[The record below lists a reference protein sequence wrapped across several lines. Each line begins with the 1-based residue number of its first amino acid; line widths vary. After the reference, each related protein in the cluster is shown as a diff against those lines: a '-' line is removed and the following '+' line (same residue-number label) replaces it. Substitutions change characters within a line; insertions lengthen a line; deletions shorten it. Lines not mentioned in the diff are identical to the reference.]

1 MTAGFA
7 RLAAEFLLQA
17 QALPDTIIT
26 KQVAVEQGAFT
37 KVATVAQG
45 LMSIAILALTV
56 VLIPAAWNFRSSY
69 KKVNELIDR
78 FYGDIGP
85 LVRNANAVADN
96 VNYITTAIRVD
107 VQQFNQTV
115 TLANERLTTAVKTAE
130 RRLNELDAL
139 MRVVQREAEDAFV
152 STAST
157 LRGVRAGATTLRDQV
172 ENGVNADTEH
182 HDEDEVFDESE
193 ETQGDYGETESEW
206 HERPRVRPR
215 TTEERSG
222 SAGRSADGGGARR
235 HDWRRCCTDAASR
248 SERASAPIARCPGSR
263 RRRGGRRSVGEQAWT
278 ARSEMGG
285 EARRRAVGP
294 RPGGHRP

>member
-7 RLAAEFLLQA
+7 RLAVEFLVQGV
-17 QALPDTIIT
+17 QTLPDTIIT
-26 KQVAVEQGAFT
+26 KQVAVEQGAFA

-56 VLIPAAWNFRSSY
+56 VLIPAAWNFRNSY
-69 KKVNELIDR
+69 KKVNDLIDR

-85 LVRNANAVADN
+85 LVRNANTIADN

-172 ENGVNADTEH
+172 EHGVLADV
-182 HDEDEVFDESE
+182 DRLEDDDAFEDSE
-193 ETQGDYGETESEW
+193 ETHGNDGETQSEW
-206 HERPRVRPR
+206 NERPRVRPR
-215 TTEERSG
+215 P
-222 SAGRSADGGGARR
+222 
-235 HDWRRCCTDAASR
+235 
-248 SERASAPIARCPGSR
+248 SE
-263 RRRGGRRSVGEQAWT
+263 
-278 ARSEMGG
+278 
-285 EARRRAVGP
+285 
-294 RPGGHRP
+294 

>member
-7 RLAAEFLLQA
+7 RLAVEFLVQVA
-17 QALPDTIIT
+17 TLPDTIVT
-26 KQVAVEQGAFT
+26 KQVAVEQGEFEKIAG
-37 KVATVAQG
+37 VASG
-45 LMSIAILALTV
+45 LMTIAILVLTV
-56 VLIPAAWNFRSSY
+56 ALVPAAWNFRNSY
-69 KKVNELIDR
+69 KKVNDLIDR

-85 LVRNANAVADN
+85 LVRNSNAIADN

-172 ENGVNADTEH
+172 QNDVLADV
-182 HDEDEVFDESE
+182 DRLEDDDDAFEESE
-193 ETQGDYGETESEW
+193 ETHGDDGETQSEW
-206 HERPRVRPR
+206 RERPRVRPR
-215 TTEERSG
+215 P
-222 SAGRSADGGGARR
+222 
-235 HDWRRCCTDAASR
+235 
-248 SERASAPIARCPGSR
+248 SE
-263 RRRGGRRSVGEQAWT
+263 
-278 ARSEMGG
+278 
-285 EARRRAVGP
+285 
-294 RPGGHRP
+294 

>member
-7 RLAAEFLLQA
+7 RLATEFLMQGA

-26 KQVAVEQGAFT
+26 KQVAVEQGAFA

-56 VLIPAAWNFRSSY
+56 VLIPAAWNFRNSY
-69 KKVNELIDR
+69 KKVNDLIDR

-85 LVRNANAVADN
+85 LVRNSNAIADN

-115 TLANERLTTAVKTAE
+115 TLANERLTLAVKTAE

-172 ENGVNADTEH
+172 QNGALADV
-182 HDEDEVFDESE
+182 DRLEDDDDAFEESE
-193 ETQGDYGETESEW
+193 ETHHGNDGETESEW
-206 HERPRVRPR
+206 RERPRVRPR
-215 TTEERSG
+215 PGERS
-222 SAGRSADGGGARR
+222 
-235 HDWRRCCTDAASR
+235 
-248 SERASAPIARCPGSR
+248 
-263 RRRGGRRSVGEQAWT
+263 
-278 ARSEMGG
+278 
-285 EARRRAVGP
+285 
-294 RPGGHRP
+294 

>member
-7 RLAAEFLLQA
+7 RLAAEFLLQGA
-17 QALPDTIIT
+17 QTLPDTIVT
-26 KQVAVEQGAFT
+26 KQVAVEQGAFS

-56 VLIPAAWNFRSSY
+56 VLIPAAWNFRNSY
-69 KKVNELIDR
+69 KKVNDMIDR

-85 LVRNANAVADN
+85 LVRNANAIADN
-96 VNYITTAIRVD
+96 VNYLTTAIRVD

-115 TLANERLTTAVKTAE
+115 ALANERLTTAVKAAE

-172 ENGVNADTEH
+172 EYGVVADVDPL
-182 HDEDEVFDESE
+182 DEDYAFEESE
-193 ETQGDYGETESEW
+193 ETHGDNGETESEW

-215 TTEERSG
+215 TSDRS
-222 SAGRSADGGGARR
+222 
-235 HDWRRCCTDAASR
+235 
-248 SERASAPIARCPGSR
+248 
-263 RRRGGRRSVGEQAWT
+263 
-278 ARSEMGG
+278 
-285 EARRRAVGP
+285 
-294 RPGGHRP
+294 

>member
-1 MTAGFA
+1 MAAGFA
-7 RLAAEFLLQA
+7 RLAVEFLLQGA
-17 QALPDTIIT
+17 QTLPDTIVT
-26 KQVAVEQGAFT
+26 KQVAVEQGAFA

-45 LMSIAILALTV
+45 LMTIAILALTV
-56 VLIPAAWNFRSSY
+56 VLIPAAWNFRNSY
-69 KKVNELIDR
+69 KKVNDLIDR

-85 LVRNANAVADN
+85 LVRNSNAIADN

-115 TLANERLTTAVKTAE
+115 TLANERLTMAVKTAE

-172 ENGVNADTEH
+172 ADGVLADV
-182 HDEDEVFDESE
+182 DRLEDDDDAFEESE
-193 ETQGDYGETESEW
+193 ETHGDDGETQSEW

-215 TTEERSG
+215 P
-222 SAGRSADGGGARR
+222 
-235 HDWRRCCTDAASR
+235 
-248 SERASAPIARCPGSR
+248 SE
-263 RRRGGRRSVGEQAWT
+263 
-278 ARSEMGG
+278 
-285 EARRRAVGP
+285 
-294 RPGGHRP
+294 

>member
-17 QALPDTIIT
+17 TQVLPDTIVT
-26 KQVAVEQGAFT
+26 KQVAVEQGALA

-56 VLIPAAWNFRSSY
+56 VLIPAAWNFRNSY
-69 KKVNELIDR
+69 KRVNDLIDR

-115 TLANERLTTAVKTAE
+115 TLANERLTTAVKAAE

-139 MRVVQREAEDAFV
+139 MRVVQHEAEDAFL

-172 ENGVNADTEH
+172 ENGVIADV
-182 HDEDEVFDESE
+182 DRLEDDDAFEQSE
-193 ETQGDYGETESEW
+193 ETHGDYGETESDW
-206 HERPRVRPR
+206 HDERPRVRPR
-215 TTEERSG
+215 TNERS
-222 SAGRSADGGGARR
+222 
-235 HDWRRCCTDAASR
+235 
-248 SERASAPIARCPGSR
+248 
-263 RRRGGRRSVGEQAWT
+263 
-278 ARSEMGG
+278 
-285 EARRRAVGP
+285 
-294 RPGGHRP
+294 